1 MSTLTERL
9 LGISTGPARQV
20 NTFSLPTYLLILA
33 VVAIGVIYALP
44 NLYQPDYAIQ
54 IRSEAADEAVDVEA
68 VDVAVAALEEAGIEV
83 IGRDISQRHALIR
96 VSSSQGQL
104 SGRDV
109 VMARLSALAEE
120 RADDSRYVVALNM
133 APTTPRW
140 LQNLGARPLSLGL
153 DLSGGV
159 HFMLEVDMPRAIND
173 RMTAAEQTIRS
184 MLRDARLRYVPG
196 EDWVD
201 GTRINV
207 AFYDSDVR
215 DQARSLIADA
225 FPEFNIVPRD
235 VSGRPG
241 LWLTMDEDAV
251 REIEDHAI
259 DQNLVSLRNRVN
271 ELGVS
276 EPLVQRAG
284 RARIVVDL
292 PGVQDSADAKRILDR
307 FATLDFRLV
316 APPDTSPADIETFTY
331 EGRDVRLFRESI
343 VTGERV
349 TNAQQDYDPETTLPQ
364 VSITLDSLGGE
375 RMHEISRRNVGQS
388 MAIIFTELRPQVRTV
403 MVDGEEQLENYFS
416 EEQRVINVA
425 TIRSALGH
433 RFRIT
438 GLGLG
443 EARDLALLLRAGA
456 LAAPMYI
463 VEERTVGASLGEENI
478 RQGMYSMIFGYAL
491 VVLFMLA
498 YYKLFGIAA
507 NLALTVNVILILAI
521 MSVLGATLTLPG
533 IAGMVLTVGMAVD
546 ANVLIFSRI
555 KEEMEKRSPQA
566 AIEAGFERAL
576 STIMDANITT
586 MFVAL
591 ILLAIGTGPVKG
603 FAVVLSIGILTSV
616 FSALVITRAIVNLMY
631 GGRSVKRL
639 LI

>member
-1 MSTLTERL
+1 MSSLTERL
-9 LGISTGPARQV
+9 LGISTGPARPA
-20 NTFSLPTYLLILA
+20 NTFSVPTYLLILF
-33 VVAIGVIYALP
+33 VVVIGVVYALP

-54 IRSEAADEAVDVEA
+54 IRSEAADRAVDPRAVEA
-68 VDVAVAALEEAGIEV
+68 AVAALQDAGIEV
-83 IGRDISQRHALIR
+83 VGDDITQRHALIR
-96 VSSSQGQL
+96 VATSQGQL

-109 VMARLSALAEE
+109 VMARLGQFAEE
-120 RADDSRYVVALNM
+120 VGDESRYVVALNM

-140 LQNLGARPLSLGL
+140 LQNLGARPLALGL

-173 RMTAAEQTIRS
+173 RMTAAERTIQS

-201 GTRINV
+201 GTRINI

-215 DQARSLIADA
+215 DQSRSLIADA

-241 LWLTMDEDAV
+241 LWLTMSEDAV

-284 RARIVVDL
+284 RSRIVVDL

-316 APPDTSPADIETFTY
+316 APPDASIADIETFTY
-331 EGRDVRLFRESI
+331 EGRQIRLFRESI

-364 VSITLDSLGGE
+364 VSITLDSVGGE

-403 MVDGEEQLENYFS
+403 MVDGEEVLENYFS
-416 EEQRVINVA
+416 EERRVINVA

-533 IAGMVLTVGMAVD
+533 IAGLVLTVGMAVD

-555 KEEMEKRSPQA
+555 KEEMQNRSPQA
-566 AIEAGFERAL
+566 AIQAGFDRAL

-631 GGRSVKRL
+631 GGRSVRRL